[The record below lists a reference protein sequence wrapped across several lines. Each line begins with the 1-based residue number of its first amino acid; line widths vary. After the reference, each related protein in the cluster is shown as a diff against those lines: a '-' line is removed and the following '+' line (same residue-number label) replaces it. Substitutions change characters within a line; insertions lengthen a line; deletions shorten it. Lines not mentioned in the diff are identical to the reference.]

1 MPDANQLALLINH
14 STIEIFHCNVILT
27 KKVEEPSDALFDRGI
42 DGSDAWSILE
52 FWFSADTGLGFS

>member
-1 MPDANQLALLINH
+1 MGCRSFKRAWRASRKELARYPGANGPA
-14 STIEIFHCNVILT
+14 
-27 KKVEEPSDALFDRGI
+27 VEEPSDALFDRGI